1 MHWLLVRRSICV
13 ASRSCQC
20 PSINLWELKAV
31 FLKSVDARCAVRQL
45 TAVTRDVVQVVSAT
59 IRRIRL
65 ERGFSQEAFAQ
76 HAQLDRSY
84 YGRIERGT
92 QNIALRTLCVIAA
105 TLRVHPSE
113 LLADL
118 TADDYGALKVP
129 PKQDK
134 S

>member
-1 MHWLLVRRSICV
+1 MHQPQVRRSRCV
-13 ASRSCQC
+13 DLRSRHGST
-20 PSINLWELKAV
+20 INLWELKAV
-31 FLKSVDARCAVRQL
+31 FLKSVDAVCAVRQL
-45 TAVTRDVVQVVSAT
+45 TTVTRDVVQVVSAT

-118 TADDYGALKVP
+118 TAEDCGALKVAI
-129 PKQDK
+129 KQDK